1 MLDKVCLRG
10 FPRPHQ
16 TVRGFKGFQRFF
28 HFAVA
33 TSTLDN
39 VFYINRVL
47 DAYTDKGLK
56 KLTLRQLIFFG
67 KHITHHK
74 LLASA
79 NYVRKE
85 LPVRLA
91 HRIRDFQALPFKVGI
106 NPHIQTTYQLYWDAF
121 HRIKRV
127 PQIDTGEDNV
137 AFCQLLKE
145 VLQEHRVVISKLA
158 LGMAECSPYLPPAQ
172 IDEFMNKA
180 LMSRIARR
188 VVAEQHIALTERFN
202 GETLDCSDNQV
213 GIIAINC
220 DPESAVRRCATLAMD
235 LVGKLYFKVHGKEVS
250 GFPELVVDGH
260 KGIRFPFVTDH
271 IDYILFE
278 VIKNSYQATLRHNV
292 ILPKPIKVTIA
303 EGLEEVVIRIS
314 DNGGGIP
321 LHQVP
326 TLMSFAKSDP
336 NRHSALQSMPPV
348 SAKVET
354 ELTAAEAAAIIP
366 EGRYV
371 ETGLG
376 GSFGRLG
383 IGLPV
388 VSNFM
393 RYWGGS
399 LHVASLAGLGCN
411 VYLRFPNGRVGA
423 REHLPFDPSQ
433 PEFTPQVQPLPK
445 ANHFN

>member
-1 MLDKVCLRG
+1 MLYKNRLRG
-10 FPRPHQ
+10 PSRAFQ
-16 TVRGFKGFQRFF
+16 MASVFKTSQGNFQRDVPT
-28 HFAVA
+28 AN
-33 TSTLDN
+33 LDN
-39 VFYINRVL
+39 MFYINHVL
-47 DAYTDKGLK
+47 DSYTDKGLK

-67 KHITHHK
+67 KHITHDK

-106 NPHIQTTYQLYWDAF
+106 NPHVQATYQLYWDAF
-121 HRIKRV
+121 HRIKKV
-127 PQIDTGEDNV
+127 SQINTSEDNV
-137 AFCQLLKE
+137 AFCQLLE
-145 VLQEHRVVISKLA
+145 GVLQEHMVVISKLA
-158 LGMAECSPYLPPAQ
+158 LGMAECSSYLPPNQ
-172 IDEFMNKA
+172 IDDFMNKA

-188 VVAEQHIALTERFN
+188 VVAEQHIALTKRFN
-202 GETLDCSDNQV
+202 GQTLDCSDDQV
-213 GIIAINC
+213 GIISINC
-220 DPESAVRRCATLAMD
+220 DPESAVRRCATMAMD
-235 LVGKLYFKVHGKEVS
+235 LVGKLYQKVHGKEIS

-260 KGIRFPFVTDH
+260 KGIRFPFVKDH

-278 VIKNSYQATLRHNV
+278 VLKNSYQATLRQNV
-292 ILPKPIKVTIA
+292 RPPRPIRVTIA

-336 NRHSALQSMPPV
+336 MRQSALQSMPPV
-348 SAKVET
+348 SARVAT
-354 ELTAAEAAAIIP
+354 ELTAAEVAAILP
-366 EGRYV
+366 EGAY
-371 ETGLG
+371 EESKLG
-376 GSFGRLG
+376 VSYGRLG

-399 LHVASLAGLGCN
+399 LHLASLAGLGCN

-433 PEFTPQVQPLPK
+433 PEFSPTVVPLPLCRS
-445 ANHFN
+445 A